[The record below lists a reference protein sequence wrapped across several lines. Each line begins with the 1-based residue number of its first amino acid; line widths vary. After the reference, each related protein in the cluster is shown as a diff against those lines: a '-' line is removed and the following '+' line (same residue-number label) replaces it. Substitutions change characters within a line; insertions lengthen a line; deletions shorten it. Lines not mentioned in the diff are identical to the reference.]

1 MKTNLTVLD
10 PLAAQEVTISI
21 TVVANDL
28 PRDER
33 PVLLSIGVAEQ
44 LPILRTGT
52 LGELTAL
59 VHEAWTAFGV
69 HAQLAEVAS
78 TSETVHEEQVI
89 ATASVADEEPI
100 PPSSIPLPMPKPQA
114 KNLSLF

>member
-21 TVVANDL
+21 TVAASAL

-33 PVLLSIGVAEQ
+33 PVLISIGVTEQ
-44 LPILRTGT
+44 LPLLKTGT
-52 LGELTAL
+52 WGEVMAL
-59 VHEAWTAFGV
+59 IHEAWTAFGV
-69 HAQLAEVAS
+69 QAQLTEATS
-78 TSETVHEEQVI
+78 TGEIVHEEQVVD
-89 ATASVADEEPI
+89 TAAVENEEPFPA
-100 PPSSIPLPMPKPQA
+100 PPSPLPLPKPQA

>member
-10 PLAAQEVTISI
+10 PLATQEVTISI
-21 TVVANDL
+21 TVAASDL

-44 LPILRTGT
+44 MPILKTGV
-52 LGELTAL
+52 LGEVMTLI
-59 VHEAWTAFGV
+59 HEAWTAFGV
-69 HAQLAEVAS
+69 QAQLNEAAP
-78 TSETVHEEQVI
+78 TSETVLEEQVI
-89 ATASVADEEPI
+89 ATAPVADEEPI